1 MCYAKRAG
9 GRAHV
14 WGGGG
19 GLGRL
24 SRRAASPGLATP
36 AGYRSTIGRGEVD
49 EPLLGREGPWTGDV

>member
-1 MCYAKRAG
+1 
-9 GRAHV
+9 V